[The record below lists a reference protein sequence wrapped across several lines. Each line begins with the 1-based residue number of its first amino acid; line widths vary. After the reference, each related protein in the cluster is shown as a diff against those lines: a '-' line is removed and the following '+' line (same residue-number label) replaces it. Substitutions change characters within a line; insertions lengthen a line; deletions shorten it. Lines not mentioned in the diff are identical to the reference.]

1 MALSDDQ
8 INQARGHVDYVTD
21 ELGEHT
27 EVIIEVTIEGAQ
39 WDAIKGSSVEAAM
52 FVAFLADRIQE

>member
-1 MALSDDQ
+1 MALSDDP
-8 INQARGHVDYVTD
+8 INRARGHVDYVTD

-39 WDAIKGSSVEAAM
+39 WETIKGSSEEAAA
-52 FVAFLADRIQE
+52 FVSWLAENVAE